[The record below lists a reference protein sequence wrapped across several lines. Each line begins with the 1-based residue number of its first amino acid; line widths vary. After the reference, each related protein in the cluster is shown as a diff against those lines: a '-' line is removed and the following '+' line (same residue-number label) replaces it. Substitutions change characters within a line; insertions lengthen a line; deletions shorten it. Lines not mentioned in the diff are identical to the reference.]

1 MAKIVE
7 LIAVGT
13 ELLLGN
19 IVNLDAQIL
28 SQGLSA
34 LGLNV
39 YYHTVVGDNPQR
51 VRDVVE
57 TAKKRADII
66 ITTGGLGPTCDD
78 LTKVVLAEAFGK
90 KLVHDED
97 TMVRIRAYFE
107 KINAL
112 HRMTP
117 NNAQQALLPEGCTI
131 FTNDWGTAPG
141 CGFFAED
148 THVLML
154 PGPPSECKAMFEHRA
169 KPYLENL
176 SEGMIVSH
184 TLKFFAMGE
193 SQLEHEL
200 REQMNVMTNPTLAP
214 YAKIGEVELRV
225 TAKAPTAEEA
235 EVLLAPEIEKLK
247 AQFGG
252 KIYGVDV
259 NSLEEVA
266 SRLLKEKGLT
276 LALAES
282 CTGGYVGKRITDVAG
297 ASAVF
302 LGSVVCYALS
312 VKEKLLGVSKDLL
325 EEKGAVSSEVAV
337 AMAEGVRQ
345 ALGSDIGMSITGLAG
360 PDSDASNLPV
370 GTVFVAFSTEKETH
384 VRQLKLGDSR
394 ERIRLLA
401 GHHVF
406 DMLRRYLSDLPIEFN

>member
-39 YYHTVVGDNPQR
+39 YYHSVVGDNPER
-51 VRDVVE
+51 VRQVVE

-107 KINAL
+107 KLNAL

-154 PGPPSECKAMFEHRA
+154 PGPPSECSAMFEHRA
-169 KPYLENL
+169 KPYLEAL

-184 TLKFFAMGE
+184 TLKFFGIGE

-200 REQMNVMTNPTLAP
+200 RDKMNAMTNPTLAP

-225 TAKAPTAEEA
+225 TAKASSQEEA
-235 EVLLAPEIEKLK
+235 ETLLAPEIQRLK
-247 AQFGG
+247 EQFAA

-266 SRLLKEKGLT
+266 TSLLKEKKLT
-276 LALAES
+276 LGLAES
-282 CTGGYVGKRITDVAG
+282 CTGGYVGKRMTDLSG
-297 ASAVF
+297 ASSVF
-302 LGSVVCYALS
+302 LGSIVAYS
-312 VKEKLLGVSKDLL
+312 PTIKEKILGVSGDLL
-325 EEKGAVSSEVAV
+325 QAKGAVSEEVAI
-337 AMAEGVRQ
+337 AMAEGARN
-345 ALGSDIGMSITGLAG
+345 ALGSDIGMGITGLAG
-360 PDSDASNLPV
+360 PEGDGSDHPV
-370 GTVFVAFSTEKETH
+370 GRVFIALSTKEGNF
-384 VRQLKLGDSR
+384 VRTLKLGNTRD
-394 ERIRLLA
+394 RIRLLA
-401 GHHVF
+401 GHHCF
-406 DMLRRYLSDLPIEFN
+406 DLLRLHLQGLPLDFT

>member
-1 MAKIVE
+1 MAKTVE

-28 SQGLSA
+28 SQRLSA

-39 YYHTVVGDNPQR
+39 HYHTVVGDNPQR

-154 PGPPSECKAMFEHRA
+154 PGPPSECTAMFDHRA
-169 KPYLENL
+169 KQYLEKL

-184 TLKFFAMGE
+184 TLKFFGMGE

-200 REQMNVMTNPTLAP
+200 REDMNAMTNPTLAP

-225 TAKAPTAEEA
+225 TAKANSEEEA
-235 EVLLAPEIEKLK
+235 EVLLKPEIEKIQK
-247 AQFGG
+247 QFGS
-252 KIYGVDV
+252 KVYGVDV
-259 NSLEEVA
+259 SSLEEVGF
-266 SRLLKEKGLT
+266 RLLKEKGKT

-282 CTGGYVGKRITDVAG
+282 CTGGLVAKRITDLSG
-297 ASAVF
+297 ASSVF
-302 LGSVVCYALS
+302 LGGVVSYTNQVKEQLLS
-312 VKEKLLGVSKDLL
+312 VSADLL
-325 EEKGAVSSEVAV
+325 KEKGAVSSEVAL
-337 AMAEGVRQ
+337 AMAEGVRRS
-345 ALGSDIGMSITGLAG
+345 LGSDVGIGITGLAG
-360 PDSDASNLPV
+360 PEGDGSDLPV
-370 GTVFVAFSTEKETH
+370 GTVFVALSTGETSH
-384 VRQLKLGDSR
+384 VRQLKLGNSR
-394 ERIRLLA
+394 DRIRLLA
-401 GHHVF
+401 GHHAF
-406 DMLRRYLSDLPIEFN
+406 DLLRLHLQGLDLEYT

>member
-1 MAKIVE
+1 MAKTVE

-39 YYHTVVGDNPQR
+39 HYHTVVGDNPQR

-107 KINAL
+107 KLNAL

-117 NNAQQALLPEGCTI
+117 NNAQQAMLPEGCTI

-169 KPYLENL
+169 KPYLEKL
-176 SEGMIVSH
+176 SEGKILSH
-184 TLKFFAMGE
+184 TLKFFAIGE

-200 REQMNVMTNPTLAP
+200 RDQMNAMTNPTLAP
-214 YAKIGEVELRV
+214 YAKVGEVELRV
-225 TAKAPTAEEA
+225 TAKAASEGEA
-235 EVLLAPEIEKLK
+235 ESLLLPEIDKLK
-247 AQFGG
+247 AQFGS

-259 NSLEEVA
+259 NSMEEV
-266 SRLLKEKGLT
+266 SSKLLKEQGKT

-282 CTGGYVGKRITDVAG
+282 CTGGFVGKRMTDLSG
-297 ASAVF
+297 ASSVF
-302 LGSVVCYALS
+302 LGSVVAYSLS
-312 VKEKLLGVSKDLL
+312 VKEKLLGISPDLL
-325 EEKGAVSSEVAV
+325 KEKGAVSEEVAI
-337 AMAEGVRQ
+337 AMAEGVRL
-345 ALGSDIGMSITGLAG
+345 ALGSDVGMSVTGLAG
-360 PDSDASNLPV
+360 PDSDESGLPV
-370 GTVFVAFSTEKETH
+370 GTVFVALSTKDTTH
-384 VRQLKLGDSR
+384 VRSLKLGDSR
-394 ERIRLLA
+394 DRIRLLA

-406 DMLRRYLSDLPIEFN
+406 DILRRHLQDLSLEFT